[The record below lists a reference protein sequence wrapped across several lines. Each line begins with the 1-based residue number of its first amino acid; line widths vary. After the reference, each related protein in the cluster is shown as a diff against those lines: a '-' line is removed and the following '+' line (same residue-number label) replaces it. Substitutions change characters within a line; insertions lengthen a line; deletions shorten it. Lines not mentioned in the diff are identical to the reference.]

1 MEGRLSR
8 ISSERVM
15 KLNLPPGY
23 DYSLTR
29 KRRLS
34 NLQRL
39 LLLAGFIAAFLF
51 VGISG
56 PMGLLMFAVFVM
68 PVLIGVYLVFH
79 FVTEWRRKQA
89 PLTQRRMRISPK
101 MRRPA
106 QTRNHWTVANSQY
119 EDPELYEQAPGQP
132 RIS

>member
-1 MEGRLSR
+1 
-8 ISSERVM
+8 M
-15 KLNLPPGY
+15 KLNLPSGY

-34 NLQRL
+34 TLQRL
-39 LLLAGFIAAFLF
+39 LLLVGFIAAVLF

-56 PMGLLMFAVFVM
+56 PVGLLMFAVFVM

-79 FVTEWRRKQA
+79 LVADRRRKETPQA
-89 PLTQRRMRISPK
+89 QRRVRISPRMQK
-101 MRRPA
+101 PS
-106 QTRNHWTVANSQY
+106 QTRSHWTVDSSQY
-119 EDPELYEQAPGQP
+119 EDEELYEQSPGQP